1 MKTLF
6 PSLSAFLLLCAEWA
20 SADHPGIPDA
30 LVEAAPFSQFKNVAI
45 LGDSYAA
52 GIGAGKL
59 LGSKEDK
66 KCSRYD
72 GAYGPVLLSLS
83 KDNKPKSQFI
93 ACSGDTSDGIKK
105 QAESLDDKSH
115 DLVTLSAGGNDALL
129 STILMKCIL
138 LPSTAKSCDNALAE
152 SETIINNKL
161 QGNIE
166 GLLKVVN
173 KKMKDDGIVLYTLYA
188 TFFNSETDKCDN
200 ESWNF
205 LGPVTPGGVGS
216 LKLTKDLRRTFNRL
230 VTKANDKISKAIKN
244 ANKDKRVKVVPVA
257 WDKYVVES
265 KGRFC
270 EEDPDS
276 KNKAFFQP
284 KNPLPIKA
292 VEDDAENPNPAEKA
306 AASPNPAE
314 KDMEVIQKRVPD
326 GIGKVFH
333 PNELGQGIIATHA
346 ILALY
351 QALEPPKVCKV
362 KTPKPTCNM
371 DWASELPFNVF
382 DKTYA
387 NFCKRVESMSYFPL
401 EMKVNSDGSNVS
413 PPIVVQDPSNY
424 PWWPLFGF
432 HKRTP
437 PPNPKAF
444 DDVHIIFDWSPRHR
458 PCKMSCKKA
467 LSTIT
472 ASPCGHTGSQ
482 MNTMAVYGEIDA
494 GCGVYRYKLDG
505 PEDVVPP
512 PPEKEPDPIK
522 PELSKIHCYK
532 TNEFGKHDD
541 VNPLLQRL
549 LINPACKPAKGKTM
563 REGDD
568 PIVYDTTSKGAP
580 YYYEIKWKHKC
591 KSTVK
596 ELDPYH
602 PVPGDKSV
610 VCEKLFYRA
619 YKECDNGGTG
629 GSFDVGCLRY
639 DFAGM
644 PKK

>member
-472 ASPCGHTGSQ
+472 ASPCKSH
-482 MNTMAVYGEIDA
+482 I
-494 GCGVYRYKLDG
+494 
-505 PEDVVPP
+505 
-512 PPEKEPDPIK
+512 
-522 PELSKIHCYK
+522 LSI
-532 TNEFGKHDD
+532 
-541 VNPLLQRL
+541 PQ
-549 LINPACKPAKGKTM
+549 
-563 REGDD
+563 
-568 PIVYDTTSKGAP
+568 
-580 YYYEIKWKHKC
+580 
-591 KSTVK
+591 STAHV
-596 ELDPYH
+596 
-602 PVPGDKSV
+602 
-610 VCEKLFYRA
+610 
-619 YKECDNGGTG
+619 
-629 GSFDVGCLRY
+629 
-639 DFAGM
+639 
-644 PKK
+644 

>member
-6 PSLSAFLLLCAEWA
+6 PSLSTFLVLCVEWA

-129 STILMKCIL
+129 ATILMKCIL
-138 LPSTAKSCDNALAE
+138 LPSTIKSCDNALAE
-152 SETIINNKL
+152 SEKIINNKL

-173 KKMKDDGIVLYTLYA
+173 KKMKDDGIVTIYPLCNLLQ
-188 TFFNSETDKCDN
+188 F
-200 ESWNF
+200 
-205 LGPVTPGGVGS
+205 
-216 LKLTKDLRRTFNRL
+216 RNRQVRQGEL
-230 VTKANDKISKAIKN
+230 ELSGTVTKANDKISKAIEN

-292 VEDDAENPNPAEKA
+292 VEDDAESPNPAEKA
-306 AASPNPAE
+306 AASPNPAESPDPAKTSDPAKTPNHAE

-351 QALEPPKVCKV
+351 QALEPPKVCKM

-387 NFCKRVESMSYFPL
+387 NFCKRVEAMDHLPL
-401 EMKVNSDGSNVS
+401 ELKVNSDGSNAS
-413 PPIVVQDPSNY
+413 PVIVVQDPSNY

-432 HKRTP
+432 QKRTP
-437 PPNPKAF
+437 PPNPAAF
-444 DDVHIIFDWSPRHR
+444 DDVHIIFEWLPRPR
-458 PCKMSCKKA
+458 PCKMSCKNA

-472 ASPCGHTGSQ
+472 ASPCGQTGGQ
-482 MNTMAVYGEIDA
+482 MNTMAVSGEIDV
-494 GCGVYRYKLDG
+494 GCGVYRYRLDG
-505 PEDVVPP
+505 PKDVVPP

-541 VNPLLQRL
+541 VNPLWQRM
-549 LINPACKPAKGKTM
+549 LISPACKPAKGKTM

-568 PIVYDTTSKGAP
+568 PIVYDTTGKGGP

-639 DFAGM
+639 DFAAM